1 MQRALMQLNVAA
13 LGESRGAL
21 EQALALFQE
30 AADATGHARTLDV
43 LSMVN
48 GLEGRVHACGAYA
61 TEALRRFRTLG
72 DRAPE
77 PSLVTNHGFWL
88 VFAGERPRAEPLMRD
103 GLHAAVAVGSRSAE
117 AYAHMALAETNE
129 IYGDFGTAL
138 READEAIAIARAIGH
153 REWTAGALSVVGRV
167 HRLCGDPAG
176 AAVRHEEMLAIDRA
190 LGSVLWIAEALGE
203 LGLDAVEAGDTE
215 RGAALMREAIATAPE
230 AMKSILRYLVALA
243 ELALRQGDASGAL
256 AQARDVQARVP
267 EFRVFIADAIRVEGE
282 ALVALGQADL
292 GERTLRRA
300 QLEARAM
307 DAAPATW
314 RACLAL
320 ASVLDASGR
329 VDDAHAERALARSA
343 LDRAA
348 RDLPSS
354 LAASFA
360 RSVVVRRA
368 HEDLG

>member
-1 MQRALMQLNVAA
+1 VAA
-13 LGESRGAL
+13 LGESRTAL

-30 AADATGHARTLDV
+30 VGDATGHARALDL

-48 GLEGRVHACGAYA
+48 GLEGRVRACGEYA
-61 TEALRRFRTLG
+61 TEALRRFRALG

-88 VFAGERPRAEPLMRD
+88 VFAGERARAEPRVRD

-129 IYGDFGTAL
+129 IYGDFGAAL

-153 REWTAGALSVVGRV
+153 REWTAGALSIVGRV

-176 AAVRHEEMLAIDRA
+176 AAVSHEEMLAIDRA
-190 LGSVLWIAEALGE
+190 LGSVLWMAEALGE
-203 LGLDAVEAGDTE
+203 LGLDALEVGDTE

-230 AMKSILRYLVALA
+230 AMKSIVRYLVALA
-243 ELALRQGDASGAL
+243 ELALQQGDPSGAV

-267 EFRVFIADAIRVEGE
+267 EFRVFIVDAVRVEGE
-282 ALVALGQADL
+282 ALVALGQEDL
-292 GERTLRRA
+292 GEGTLRRA
-300 QLEARAM
+300 QIEAITM
-307 DAAPATW
+307 NAAPATW

-320 ASVLDASGR
+320 ASVLERAGR
-329 VDDAHAERALARSA
+329 IDEARAERAAARGA

-348 RDLPSS
+348 RDLPHS
-354 LAASFA
+354 LGASFA
-360 RSVVVRRA
+360 QSAVVRRA
-368 HEDLG
+368 ERS